1 MKTII
6 IIFKAVLL
14 WGTAISIFAFLC
26 GGCEHLMEVGKT
38 PIAVVWLMLNIA
50 FVFYCATTLNV
61 RDVLRV
67 TGKYW
72 LDKHLK
78 F

>member
-6 IIFKAVLL
+6 IILKAVLL

-38 PIAVVWLMLNIA
+38 PVAVVWLVLNIA
-50 FVFYCATTLNV
+50 FVFYCITTLSIK
-61 RDVLRV
+61 DVLLIS
-67 TGKYW
+67 GKYW
-72 LDKHLK
+72 IDKY